1 LITEKVNLEKIQD
14 VLQKDGKLD
23 DIKSFLNTNKV
34 SYRTSN
40 LWGGVEQ
47 IDEAASTVLQ
57 SLKPLSIKALVL
69 PDQNSITVIELVNS
83 YPDPAC

>member
-1 LITEKVNLEKIQD
+1 MNLEKIQD